1 MARVPFASIAFAGLV
16 GLAALAAPGVAG
28 AALNAY
34 YPPNYVFP
42 DGITGFAL
50 QTSGGPINPGV
61 LVGFNPQPD
70 PPGTPE
76 PFLDLANSL
85 RPSITQEADGS
96 VFKFEL
102 SFTGLDAGLLLPA
115 VQQPNADG
123 NTNFRFV
130 LADGS
135 VFVADLTFS
144 GPGGVSSWDSFNP
157 QPDPPGSPIGYT
169 VDFGGDA
176 GVALQLSENGVPLSF
191 AAVPEASTW
200 ALLGLGFAAVGGL
213 ARRKRRPVEAPA
225 YRN

>member
-1 MARVPFASIAFAGLV
+1 MTRAPFVSIAFAGFV
-16 GLAALAAPGVAG
+16 GLTALAAPGVAG

-34 YPPNYVFP
+34 FPPNYVFP

-76 PFLDLANSL
+76 PFLDLANPL
-85 RPSITQEADGS
+85 RPSIIQEADGS

-115 VQQPNADG
+115 VQKPNADG
-123 NTNFRFV
+123 RTSFQFV
-130 LADGS
+130 LGDGS

-144 GPGGVSSWDSFNP
+144 GPGGVSGWVSFNP

-169 VDFGGDA
+169 VTFRGDA
-176 GVALQLSENGVPLSF
+176 SVALQLSENGTPLSF
-191 AAVPEASTW
+191 SAVPDASTW
-200 ALLGLGFAAVGGL
+200 ALMGLGFAAVGAL
-213 ARRKRRPVEAPA
+213 AWRKRGTVEAPA
-225 YRN
+225 AI